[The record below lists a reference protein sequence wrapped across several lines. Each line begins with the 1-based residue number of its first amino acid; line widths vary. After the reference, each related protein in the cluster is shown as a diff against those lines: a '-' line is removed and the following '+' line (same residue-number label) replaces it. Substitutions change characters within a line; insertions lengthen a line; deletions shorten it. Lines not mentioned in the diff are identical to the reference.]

1 MRLKRAK
8 RVPDPM
14 SSSPRSAEE
23 TAIAELRRE
32 YRFGTLSERD
42 VQEDPL
48 RQFQHW
54 FAEAEHAQVLDYS
67 AMTLATS
74 QAGVPSAR
82 IVLLKGLDEDGFRWF
97 TDGRSEKGQALA
109 DNPHA
114 ELLFHWRE
122 LDRQVRVRG
131 EVTRL
136 SEEASDAYFYSRP
149 LDSQLAA
156 ATSEQSQPVD
166 SRDLLEQRYRVLTE
180 SYTEQ
185 VPRPPAWGGYCLRPN
200 QYEFWQGREGR
211 LHDRL
216 QYRAT
221 NSGWVIER
229 LQP

>member
-1 MRLKRAK
+1 
-8 RVPDPM
+8 M
-14 SSSPRSAEE
+14 SSSPTPAEE
-23 TAIAELRRE
+23 SAIAELRRE
-32 YRFGTLSERD
+32 YRYGTLSARD
-42 VQEDPL
+42 VQQDPL
-48 RQFQHW
+48 QQFRRW
-54 FAEAEHAQVLDYS
+54 FAEAERAQVLDYS
-67 AMTLATS
+67 AMALATS

-82 IVLLKGLDEDGFRWF
+82 IVLLKGLDETGFRWF

-109 DNPHA
+109 ENPQA

-131 EVTRL
+131 GVTRL
-136 SEEASDAYFYSRP
+136 SEEESDAYFYSRP

-166 SRDLLEQRYRVLTE
+166 SRASLERRYQALTD
-180 SYTEQ
+180 SYPQQAT
-185 VPRPPAWGGYCLRPN
+185 RPQAWGGYCLTPT

-216 QYRAT
+216 QFRST
-221 NSGWVIER
+221 SSGWAVER

>member
-1 MRLKRAK
+1 
-8 RVPDPM
+8 M
-14 SSSPRSAEE
+14 SSSQTSAEE
-23 TAIAELRRE
+23 SVIAELRRE
-32 YRFGTLSERD
+32 YRYGTLSARD
-42 VQEDPL
+42 VQDDPL
-48 RQFQHW
+48 QQFRRW
-54 FAEAEHAQVLDYS
+54 FAEAERAQVLDYS
-67 AMTLATS
+67 AMALATS

-109 DNPHA
+109 NNPQA

-131 EVTRL
+131 AVTRL
-136 SEEASDAYFYSRP
+136 SEAESDAYFYSRP

-156 ATSEQSQPVD
+156 AASEQSQPVN
-166 SRDLLEQRYRVLTE
+166 SRETLEQRYRALTD
-180 SYTEQ
+180 SYSEQ
-185 VPRPPAWGGYCLRPN
+185 APRPQAWGGYCLKPA

-216 QYRAT
+216 QYRST
-221 NSGWVIER
+221 SSGWVVER

>member
-1 MRLKRAK
+1 M
-8 RVPDPM
+8 VHNPM
-14 SSSPRSAEE
+14 STSQTSTEE
-23 TAIAELRRE
+23 SVIAELRRE
-32 YRFGTLSERD
+32 YRYGTLSAQDNED
-42 VQEDPL
+42 DPL
-48 RQFQHW
+48 QQFQRW
-54 FAEAEHAQVLDYS
+54 FAEAERAQVLDYS
-67 AMTLATS
+67 AMALATA
-74 QAGVPSAR
+74 QAGIPAAR

-109 DNPHA
+109 DNPQA

-136 SEEASDAYFYSRP
+136 SEKESDEYFYSRP

-156 ATSEQSQPVD
+156 ATSKQSQPVD
-166 SRDLLEQRYRVLTE
+166 SREVLEQRYRALTD
-180 SYTEQ
+180 SYPEQ
-185 VPRPPAWGGYCLRPN
+185 APRPQAWGGYCLKPM

-216 QYRAT
+216 QYRLT
-221 NSGWVIER
+221 NGSWMIDR

>member
-1 MRLKRAK
+1 
-8 RVPDPM
+8 M
-14 SSSPRSAEE
+14 SSSQTSAEE
-23 TAIAELRRE
+23 SVIAELRRE
-32 YRFGTLSERD
+32 YRYGTLSARD
-42 VQEDPL
+42 VQDDPL
-48 RQFQHW
+48 QQFRRW
-54 FAEAEHAQVLDYS
+54 FAEAERAQVLDYS
-67 AMTLATS
+67 AMALATS

-109 DNPHA
+109 NNPQA

-131 EVTRL
+131 DVTRL
-136 SEEASDAYFYSRP
+136 SDAEADAYFYSRP

-166 SRDLLEQRYRVLTE
+166 SRETLEQRYRTLTH
-180 SYTEQ
+180 SYSEQ
-185 VPRPPAWGGYCLRPN
+185 APRPQAWGGYCLKPA

-216 QYRAT
+216 QYRST
-221 NSGWVIER
+221 SSGWAVER

>member
-1 MRLKRAK
+1 
-8 RVPDPM
+8 M

-42 VQEDPL
+42 IQEDPL
-48 RQFQHW
+48 QQFLRW
-54 FAEAEHAQVLDYS
+54 FAEAERAQVLDYS
-67 AMTLATS
+67 AMALATS

-109 DNPHA
+109 ENPQA

-131 EVTRL
+131 DVTRVSD
-136 SEEASDAYFYSRP
+136 SESDAYFYSRP

-156 ATSEQSQPVD
+156 ATSDQSQPVI
-166 SRDLLEQRYRVLTE
+166 
-180 SYTEQ
+180 
-185 VPRPPAWGGYCLRPN
+185 
-200 QYEFWQGREGR
+200 GR
-211 LHDRL
+211 
-216 QYRAT
+216 
-221 NSGWVIER
+221 
-229 LQP
+229 

>member
-1 MRLKRAK
+1 
-8 RVPDPM
+8 M
-14 SSSPRSAEE
+14 SSSQTSAEE
-23 TAIAELRRE
+23 SVIAELRRE
-32 YRFGTLSERD
+32 YRYGTLSARD
-42 VQEDPL
+42 VQDDPL
-48 RQFQHW
+48 QQFRRW
-54 FAEAEHAQVLDYS
+54 FAEAERAQVLDYS
-67 AMTLATS
+67 AMALATS

-109 DNPHA
+109 NNPQA

-131 EVTRL
+131 DVTRL
-136 SEEASDAYFYSRP
+136 SEEESDAYFYSRP

-156 ATSEQSQPVD
+156 ATSEQSPPVD
-166 SRDLLEQRYRVLTE
+166 SRETRAQRYRTLTP
-180 SYTEQ
+180 SDCEQ
-185 VPRPPAWGGYCLRPN
+185 APRPQAWGGYCLKPA

-216 QYRAT
+216 QYRST
-221 NSGWVIER
+221 SSGWAVER